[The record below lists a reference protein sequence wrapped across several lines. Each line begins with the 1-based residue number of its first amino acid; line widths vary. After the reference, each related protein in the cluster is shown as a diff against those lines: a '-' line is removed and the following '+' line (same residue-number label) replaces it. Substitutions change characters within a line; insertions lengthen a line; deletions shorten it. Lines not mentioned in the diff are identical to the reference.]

1 MTAARLRLSVF
12 AVWLLAS
19 AILLVIARDH
29 IAALSMWDPDDY
41 LRLQQVR
48 DLLDGQS
55 FFDVSQYR
63 IDPPHGV
70 PMHWARIVDLP
81 IAALILALRPMLGVM
96 LAERVAISAMPLLIF
111 GGSLAALALIGSR
124 LADRRTALIAAMLA
138 AAAPLMLFHVM
149 PLRIDHHGW
158 QTMLGLFAIA
168 ASFDPWPRRGGMIA
182 GATAALWL
190 AISLEALPMVAAI
203 AALLAIRFGAAGSTR
218 RSGGGRSLVRFGG
231 ATHSGAS
238 GLRRNDGDAV
248 RFQTFA
254 AALAIAGITL
264 FALFHGP
271 AAYQRNYCDAV
282 SPAWFGP
289 TILTPALA
297 ALLVPLASR
306 YGMALRIIILAAA
319 GAAGVAL
326 LAVTAPA
333 CLHGP
338 FAALDPVVRFYW
350 YDNVLEGLPV
360 WKQPIDNR
368 LLLIGF
374 PPVGLLGTLLAWCSA
389 TTKRAAQN
397 WLMML
402 ALLVAAFSLSLLVQ
416 RAGAFAHGC
425 AMPGAAFLLA
435 RLLDAIGRW
444 RNVLL
449 RVPASAVAIMALS
462 PVGAVLVGTVALSA
476 DGRGNDKTSEP
487 PACPARC
494 TPFDALARL
503 PRTTMLTGIDL
514 TPRLL
519 VMTPHS
525 FAGSGHHRDPQAIRR
540 VIDAFTG
547 PPEAARRMMAERGM
561 DYVLIDPDGNEAMI
575 YSRAAPQGLMADLL
589 KARVPAWLEPVAL
602 EGSTLRL
609 WRRMPG

>member
-19 AILLVIARDH
+19 AILLVIARHH

-48 DLLDGQS
+48 DLLGGQS

-70 PMHWARIVDLP
+70 PMHWSRIVDLP
-81 IAALILALRPMLGVM
+81 IAALILALRPMLGAM
-96 LAERVAISAMPLLIF
+96 LAERVAISAVPLLIF

-124 LADRRTALIAAMLA
+124 LADRRTALIAVMLA

-158 QTMLGLFAIA
+158 QTMLGLFTIA
-168 ASFDPWPRRGGMIA
+168 ACFDPRPRRGGMIA

-203 AALLAIRFGAAGSTR
+203 AALLALRFGADAHPNR
-218 RSGGGRSLVRFGG
+218 QSGGGRSDEGKRLQAFAG
-231 ATHSGAS
+231 AFALSGM
-238 GLRRNDGDAV
+238 
-248 RFQTFA
+248 
-254 AALAIAGITL
+254 AL
-264 FALFHGP
+264 FVLFHGP
-271 AAYQRNYCDAV
+271 AAYARNYCDAV

-289 TILTPALA
+289 MVLTPALA

-306 YGMALRIIILAAA
+306 YDMALRIAILAAA

-326 LAVTAPA
+326 LAATAPA

-360 WKQPIDNR
+360 WKQPFDNR
-368 LLLIGF
+368 LLLVGF
-374 PPVGLLGTLLAWCSA
+374 PPIGLLGTLLAWRSA
-389 TTKRAAQN
+389 ATARAARD

-402 ALLVAAFSLSLLVQ
+402 ALLLAAFALSLLVQ
-416 RAGAFAHGC
+416 RAGGFAQGC
-425 AMPGAAFLLA
+425 ALPGGAFLLA
-435 RLLDAIGRW
+435 RLLAAVGRW
-444 RNVLL
+444 RHGLL
-449 RVPASAVAIMALS
+449 RVIVSAGAILALS
-462 PVGAVLVGTVALSA
+462 PVGAVLIGTVALSA
-476 DGRGNDKTSEP
+476 GEQGNSGASEP
-487 PACPARC
+487 PVCPAPC
-494 TPFDALARL
+494 APFAALARL
-503 PRTTMLTGIDL
+503 PRATMLTGIDL

-525 FAGSGHHRDPQAIRR
+525 FAGSGHHRNPQAIRR
-540 VIDAFTG
+540 VIDDFTG
-547 PPEAARRMMAERGM
+547 PPEAARRMMARHGM

-575 YSRAAPQGLMADLL
+575 YSRAAPRGLMADLL
-589 KARVPAWLEPVAL
+589 QARTPAWLEPVAVK
-602 EGSTLRL
+602 GSTLRL
-609 WRRMPG
+609 WKRMPG